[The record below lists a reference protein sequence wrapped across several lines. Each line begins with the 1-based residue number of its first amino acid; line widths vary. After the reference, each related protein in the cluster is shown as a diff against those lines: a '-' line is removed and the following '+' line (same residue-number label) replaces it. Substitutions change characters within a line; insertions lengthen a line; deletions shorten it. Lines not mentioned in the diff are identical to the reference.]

1 MTSIKAPHPSE
12 PQFPRLSRRLTALPR
27 FVVSREEM
35 KSQEEVFSLVGLWG
49 LWWALADVG
58 SPLPLFNC
66 NYSSSPWGNLVAKIM
81 SQCPHPAFA
90 DRSQPPI

>member
-27 FVVSREEM
+27 FIVSREEM
-35 KSQEEVFSLVGLWG
+35 KSQEEVFTLVG

-58 SPLPLFNC
+58 ST
-66 NYSSSPWGNLVAKIM
+66 
-81 SQCPHPAFA
+81 PAPF
-90 DRSQPPI
+90 QP